1 MCFSTVNT
9 KAPFT
14 RYNRLSNRLWKLV
27 KCLYTWYNRSDNQ
40 LYDVYK
46 HSTGCQTRLRLSNPF
61 DNQFDNWLYCVYS
74 WLSNR
79 LYNPVWQPVERTA
92 VRSTWL
98 SNRVWQLVEQQ
109 WLFVQHGCRTG
120 CETDLTTGQTG
131 WMFVYT
137 IQPVVKP
144 VVQPVW
150 QPDVSCKRGINKSH
164 YAHAATSNTLLRQ
177 LHWFPINFK
186 TANITFHTLH
196 SSQPACLYSALHAHH
211 STCALR
217 LSNSL
222 FHYLH
227 PHLERCSYEHL
238 EFSSSNMQ
246 CPRHFSSSYQEP
258 VFPALSFLHLRF
270 GFCWPLCAFINHIYL
285 IT

>member
-1 MCFSTVNT
+1 M
-9 KAPFT
+9 
-14 RYNRLSNRLWKLV
+14 
-27 KCLYTWYNRSDNQ
+27 YTN
-40 LYDVYK
+40 
-46 HSTGCQTRLRLSNPF
+46 
-61 DNQFDNWLYCVYS
+61 
-74 WLSNR
+74 
-79 LYNPVWQPVERTA
+79 
-92 VRSTWL
+92 
-98 SNRVWQLVEQQ
+98 
-109 WLFVQHGCRTG
+109 
-120 CETDLTTGQTG
+120 
-131 WMFVYT
+131 

-144 VVQPVW
+144 VSQPVKPVGCLFTRYS
-150 QPDVSCKRGINKSH
+150 QLSNQLYNRFDNRMCVSCKRGINKSH

-177 LHWFPINFK
+177 LHWLPINFK

-211 STCALR
+211 STHALR

-238 EFSSSNMQ
+238 EFSPSNMQ

-270 GFCWPLCAFINHIYL
+270 GFC
-285 IT
+285 